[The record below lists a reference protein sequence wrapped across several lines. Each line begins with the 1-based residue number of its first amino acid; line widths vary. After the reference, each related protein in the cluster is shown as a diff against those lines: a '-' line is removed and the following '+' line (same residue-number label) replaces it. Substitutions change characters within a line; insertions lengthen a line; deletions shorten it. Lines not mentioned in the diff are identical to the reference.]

1 MRHAIEADHAGAVA
15 TLATKNHSVAT
26 RSSRDMGTNTF
37 INLLMCLRI
46 PMGEKSITK
55 RPTITIHI
63 QPLFPTGPYS

>member
-1 MRHAIEADHAGAVA
+1 MCNGKSYKVA
-15 TLATKNHSVAT
+15 FIIMFINI
-26 RSSRDMGTNTF
+26 F
-37 INLLMCLRI
+37 INLLICMRI